1 MTSVRGSRTV
11 YRERSE
17 ERDYEEAPRR
27 SYTTVKRYQVPES
40 ITRSVYKDD
49 EEEVKDKIVIKH
61 KHREDPPAPSRH
73 SDDVEYRVTERRWER
88 EPPPPSRVDRDEVD
102 YRFIR
107 TERSAD
113 PPRRDI
119 SYRVVERDSDYERP
133 RSSHRSE
140 YKFVEKDTEVI
151 RAPSPPSP
159 ERVREFRFERDRDYS
174 PARERPYDLEKY
186 SKSTEYFAQPAP
198 QPIIIREPAQQAPII
213 IREERREPQKIIIRR
228 EEPQYEFVERKEV
241 IKEERDESRSLV
253 KKEEPPAPVP
263 VPVPEPEAAKE
274 PEEDYFYERRVVERR
289 RRSDSYDRKTEIR
302 PRDSA
307 SNYSSDDSY
316 VYERRE
322 RVVEDDKDSHHKRHL
337 AEGAIAGIG
346 AAEILRHHRKRKGEE
361 VGGRAK
367 SAIGGAALGAVGA
380 EALSRARSMRSMRRS
395 RSRSRSDDR
404 HGRRRPRSRS
414 KDRGHSLSRGQQLG
428 GLAAVAAVGALAGYA
443 LKNRGNKNETVVVKD
458 GHHRRSRSR
467 RRRGSVDSYYTDDT
481 RRGMS
486 EHRDPEHRNRRI
498 AQAGLA
504 SAAAAGIWEK
514 VRSRSRGGRERSK
527 SRIRQGVPIAAA
539 GLGGAALAGLYEK
552 NKANKEAKKD
562 AIIED
567 EMNRGRRRH
576 SRSRSRSRSVPAP
589 YPADDRRS
597 VDGRPG
603 LIAYGQEPIYPDD
616 RRGYYSDEEPG
627 LYRRRG
633 GSADSSPDTRRRRS
647 RSRGRRAAEMGAAAG
662 VGGLAAHE
670 FGKHRERER
679 SKVEAERRRPDHD
692 EYYNRPYAQ
701 DPYSPPPMVDN
712 GYPPYQPNQAYGQQ
726 QYPSSNYF
734 PPPPTGD
741 NAQYPEQQSYP
752 TYNPADY
759 ANQPPTQQP
768 YDASHGAYG
777 HSDANL
783 GQPYPGDT
791 FAGDTRYG
799 AQDHGR
805 GRGRPDPENVSPPN
819 NDTEKERESQEADG
833 LSTPRQRST
842 SRVRFDLD
850 SNVAHSPEASRRKDD
865 AKRGDPSEPRQ
876 SDTETSDDR
885 KHRRRSKRK
894 GKERERD
901 SHHSHRDEGD
911 DHERRSHD
919 RERNRERDRGDK
931 DDDSDDTVDLP
942 DRFDENGNRKAEDPL
957 AQKINELLGGQ
968 GGAGNLFKGLVG
980 GLLGGQGGG
989 GGGED
994 DDEGRSSRRRHRDR
1008 R

>member
-1 MTSVRGSRTV
+1 MTSVRGTRTV

-40 ITRSVYKDD
+40 IARSVYKEDD
-49 EEEVKDKIVIKH
+49 EEVKDKIVIKH

-73 SDDVEYRVTERRWER
+73 SDDVEYRVTERRRER
-88 EPPPPSRVDRDEVD
+88 EASPPSRVDRDEVD

-113 PPRRDI
+113 PPRRDV
-119 SYRVVERDSDYERP
+119 SYRVIERESDYDRP
-133 RSSHRSE
+133 RSDYHRSE
-140 YKFVEKDTEVI
+140 YKITEKDTEVI

-159 ERVREFRFERDRDYS
+159 ERVREFRFERERDFS

-198 QPIIIREPAQQAPII
+198 QPIIIREPAPQAPII

-228 EEPQYEFVERKEV
+228 EEPRYEFIERKEE

-322 RVVEDDKDSHHKRHL
+322 RFVEDDKDQHHKRHL

-346 AAEILRHHRKRKGEE
+346 AAEILRHHRKSKGENP
-361 VGGRAK
+361 GGRAK
-367 SAIGGAALGAVGA
+367 SAIGGAAVGALGA
-380 EALSRARSMRSMRRS
+380 EALSRARSMRSFRRS

-404 HGRRRPRSRS
+404 HGRRRPRSKSR
-414 KDRGHSLSRGQQLG
+414 DRGHSLTRAQQLG

-443 LKNRGNKNETVVVKD
+443 LKNRGKNNETVVIKD
-458 GHHRRSRSR
+458 DHHHRRSRSR
-467 RRRGSVDSYYTDDT
+467 RRRGSVDSYSD
-481 RRGMS
+481 RGMS

-514 VRSRSRGGRERSK
+514 VRSRSRGGKDRSK

-552 NKANKEAKKD
+552 NKANKEAKKE

-567 EMNRGRRRH
+567 ELHRGRRRH
-576 SRSRSRSRSVPAP
+576 SRSRSRSRSVPASR
-589 YPADDRRS
+589 YDDDRRS
-597 VDGRPG
+597 GDGRPG
-603 LIAYGQEPIYPDD
+603 LIAYGHDPIHPDD
-616 RRGYYSDEEPG
+616 RGYYSDEEPG

-670 FGKHRERER
+670 FGKHRER
-679 SKVEAERRRPDHD
+679 SKVTADRRRPDRKLRPYPLNESSLTSATED
-692 EYYNRPYAQ
+692 QYYNRPYEQ
-701 DPYSPPPMVDN
+701 DPYGAPPMVDN
-712 GYPPYQPNQAYGQQ
+712 GYPPYQQNQGYGNQ
-726 QYPSSNYF
+726 QYPSSHYF
-734 PPPPTGD
+734 PPPPTGE
-741 NAQYPEQQSYP
+741 NAQYAEQQQTYP

-759 ANQPPTQQP
+759 AHQPPGQQP
-768 YDASHGAYG
+768 YDATRGAYG
-777 HSDANL
+777 DSDANL
-783 GQPYPGDT
+783 GQPYPNDT
-791 FAGDTRYG
+791 FAGDARYG

-805 GRGRPDPENVSPPN
+805 GRGRPDPENVSAPN
-819 NDTEKERESQEADG
+819 NDTEKERESQEAG
-833 LSTPRQRST
+833 MS
-842 SRVRFDLD
+842 
-850 SNVAHSPEASRRKDD
+850 
-865 AKRGDPSEPRQ
+865 
-876 SDTETSDDR
+876 
-885 KHRRRSKRK
+885 
-894 GKERERD
+894 
-901 SHHSHRDEGD
+901 
-911 DHERRSHD
+911 
-919 RERNRERDRGDK
+919 
-931 DDDSDDTVDLP
+931 
-942 DRFDENGNRKAEDPL
+942 
-957 AQKINELLGGQ
+957 
-968 GGAGNLFKGLVG
+968 
-980 GLLGGQGGG
+980 
-989 GGGED
+989 
-994 DDEGRSSRRRHRDR
+994 
-1008 R
+1008 